1 MLLNDIAE
9 PDIMHD
15 NSLEQDVRRYT
26 DEDKFDVIL
35 MNPPYGGSE
44 LEIICCRLCLIKEK

>member
-26 DEDKFDVIL
+26 DDDKFDVIL

-44 LEIICCRLCLIKEK
+44 LEIV